1 MVCLV
6 PAPWGRNPAPL
17 QSSTFLEPAREL
29 QSSLEPPKPL
39 SFLLIPSF
47 GLCLLGLGLEAGFP
61 ADVPLSRQ
69 LSHDVTENFLKV

>member
-1 MVCLV
+1 MVAGMVCLE

-17 QSSTFLEPAREL
+17 QSSTFQEPASEL
-29 QSSLEPPKPL
+29 QCSSEPPKPL
-39 SFLLIPSF
+39 PFFLMPSF

-69 LSHDVTENFLKV
+69 NLVMV